1 MEHRVLGACPVCSG
15 RMRIKVLHCPACN
28 TEVRGNFT
36 AGKFAHLT
44 ESQLEFVEVFIKS
57 RGNIKEVERELGI
70 SYPTVRNK
78 LDEIIKALGYS
89 VDTSPDDSIGER
101 RKEILTML
109 EKGEINSQEAI
120 KMLKNL

>member
-1 MEHRVLGACPVCSG
+1 MRREMIGKCPICGEELSVT
-15 RMRIKVLHCPACN
+15 RLTCPSCN
-28 TEVRGNFT
+28 TTIEGNFSSC
-36 AGKFAHLT
+36 KFCKLT
-44 ESQLEFVEVFIKS
+44 NEQKLFVEIFIKN
-57 RGNIKEVERELGI
+57 RGNIKEIEKEMGI

-89 VDTSPDDSIGER
+89 VDTSPEDSLGER
-101 RKEILTML
+101 RKEILAML